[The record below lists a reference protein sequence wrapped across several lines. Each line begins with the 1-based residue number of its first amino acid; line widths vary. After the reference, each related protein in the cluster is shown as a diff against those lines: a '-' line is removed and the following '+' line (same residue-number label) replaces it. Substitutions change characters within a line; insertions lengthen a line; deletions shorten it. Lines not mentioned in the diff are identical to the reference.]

1 MPELPEIETVKLQ
14 LQKYLVGQK
23 LVELER
29 LHPKSVQGDIVLVQ
43 SKKVTGVRRFGKML
57 VIDLAG
63 RRLPRLR
70 QTADPRN
77 DESALHLAIHF
88 KMSGQ
93 LILVK
98 SDKRKAIS
106 KERNLGSALKNRI
119 VGGHPTE
126 DWLGKLPSK
135 HTRAIFHFSSGD
147 TMNFNDQRIFGWVK
161 IVSSSQLAEDS
172 YIKNLGPEPWD
183 ITDGQFYEK
192 VHKRKKPIKILLMDQ
207 NVISGVGNIYANDG
221 LGEARISPETS
232 AAALTLEQTSVLRK
246 GLIKVLKEGIKYGGA
261 TASDAKY
268 IDLQGLGGHYQEH
281 FRTYDRTGEKCLRSD
296 GGIIKKTVLGG
307 RGTYFC
313 PKCQKL

>member
-23 LVELER
+23 LVGLER

-70 QTADPRN
+70 QTVDPRN

-93 LILVK
+93 LILDQK
-98 SDKRKAIS
+98 SNIKNQNANKLWKR
-106 KERNLGSALKNRI
+106 RI
-119 VGGHPTE
+119 TGGHPTQ
-126 DWLGKLPSK
+126 DWVGKLPSK

-147 TMNFNDQRIFGWVK
+147 TMYFNDQRIFGWVK
-161 IVSSSQLAEDS
+161 IVGSSQLAEDS
-172 YIKNLGPEPWD
+172 YIKNLGPAPWD

-221 LGEARISPETS
+221 LWEAKIDPKTP
-232 AAALTLEQTSVLRK
+232 ATQITLSQAKALRK
-246 GLIKVLKEGIKYGGA
+246 GLIKVLREGIKYGGA

-268 IDLQGLGGHYQEH
+268 VDLQGLGGHYQDH
-281 FRTYDRTGEKCLRSD
+281 FRTYDRTGERCLRKD
-296 GGIIKKTVLGG
+296 GGVIKKVVLGG

-313 PKCQKL
+313 PVCQK